1 MKTPARSRKAKPPA
15 AAPPTWNLRLY
26 VADKTPKSIAAR
38 RDLEQFPEKHLAA
51 HYRIEVID
59 LLKNP
64 RRARGDQLLA
74 VPTVVRK
81 LPARTGKM
89 TGTLADGQRTLVGP
103 NLRSHQAAPGAIRKP
118 H

>member
-1 MKTPARSRKAKPPA
+1 
-15 AAPPTWNLRLY
+15 LRLY

-38 RDLEQFPEKHLAA
+38 RDLEQFPEEYLAA

-89 TGTLADGQRTLVGP
+89 TGTLADGQRIFVDL
-103 NLRSHQAAPGAIRKP
+103 NLRSQHPAPVATRKTQ
-118 H
+118 